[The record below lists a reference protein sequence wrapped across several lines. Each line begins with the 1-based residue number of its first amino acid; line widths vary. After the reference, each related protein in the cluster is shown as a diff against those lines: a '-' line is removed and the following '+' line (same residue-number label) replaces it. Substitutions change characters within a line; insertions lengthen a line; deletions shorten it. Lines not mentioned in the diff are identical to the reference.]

1 MWLCLC
7 VLHSVHDIVESDWQF
22 AGRWGCHMQRHGE
35 EVIFVIMYMYMLPH
49 NIQGVSQSRKIVY
62 KLTASS

>member
-7 VLHSVHDIVESDWQF
+7 VLHSVHDILESDWQF

-35 EVIFVIMYMYMLPH
+35 EVIFVIMYMYVA
-49 NIQGVSQSRKIVY
+49 NQGKSFIN
-62 KLTASS
+62 